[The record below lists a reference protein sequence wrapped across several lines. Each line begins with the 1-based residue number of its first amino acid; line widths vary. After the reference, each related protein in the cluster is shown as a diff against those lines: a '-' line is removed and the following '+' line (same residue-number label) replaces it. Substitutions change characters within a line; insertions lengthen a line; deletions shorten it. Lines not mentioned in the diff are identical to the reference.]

1 MIGVTVAT
9 YHHGDLPNALRKAA
23 AEVII
28 EKGLGAFSLREVARR
43 AGVSHAAPAHHF
55 GDMRGLLTSLAAEG
69 FAHLETALRAS
80 QDGLTDPE
88 ERLAAMGQAYVRI
101 GMTYPG
107 HCAVM
112 FRHDLIDDD
121 DAELQGCGYEAFQR
135 LEDLIVD
142 IRQETGADFDIG
154 DATKLCWAAM
164 QGLIVLW
171 SSMQDIDEARGFHS
185 RDADTTV
192 ARLASMLVHGLLPR
206 AAPPAVDG

>member
-1 MIGVTVAT
+1 MNDVTVAT

-69 FAHLETALRAS
+69 FTHLEAALRES
-80 QDGLTDPE
+80 QEGLTDPE

-101 GMTYPG
+101 GMTYPA

-121 DAELQGCGYEAFQR
+121 DVDLQGCGYEAFQR
-135 LEDLIVD
+135 LEDLIID
-142 IRQETGADFDIG
+142 IRGIEGAEFDIG

-164 QGLIVLW
+164 QGLVVLW
-171 SSMQDIDEARGFHS
+171 TSMQDIETARGYQPGEPDAVVTRLTRLMLDGMRS
-185 RDADTTV
+185 RS
-192 ARLASMLVHGLLPR
+192 AS
-206 AAPPAVDG
+206 

>member
-1 MIGVTVAT
+1 MTNVTVGT

-23 AEVII
+23 ADVII

-55 GDMRGLLTSLAAEG
+55 GDVRGLLTSLAAEG
-69 FAHLETALRAS
+69 FTYLEAALRES

-88 ERLAAMGQAYVRI
+88 ARLAAMGRAYVRMGI
-101 GMTYPG
+101 TYPG

-112 FRHDLIDDD
+112 FRHDLIDDAD
-121 DAELQGCGYEAFQR
+121 LALQGCGYEAFQR

-142 IRQETGADFDIG
+142 IREIEGADFDLG

-171 SSMQDIDEARGFHS
+171 SSMQDIEEARGYRS
-185 RDADTTV
+185 RDADAVV
-192 ARLASMLVHGLLPR
+192 ARFARMLLDGMRPR
-206 AAPPAVDG
+206 PTPNSA